1 MVDYTDG
8 ALQQI
13 LFIQLYFIMTFD
25 KKTIITIV
33 ASVAG
38 VIVLWGIIGFAT
50 HARQYNDG
58 FRGNFQNVRNVR
70 NVGNM
75 GCNNFAQWKQAD
87 MMSGIDNIVETK
99 DYATFQTLF
108 SGSRM
113 LEQIDTP
120 EKFATWVELHTS
132 MENAQELRT
141 ELWLDNTE
149 WFGPM
154 MMFGDKGGNNCEQ
167 MRKWDIKRG
176 NIKKWGMMRR

>member
-1 MVDYTDG
+1 VVDYTDP

-13 LFIQLYFIMTFD
+13 PFIQLYFIMTFD

-50 HARQYNDG
+50 HARQYNGG
-58 FRGNFQNVRNVR
+58 FRGNFQNAR

-87 MMSGIDNIVETK
+87 MMSGIDNIIETK
-99 DYATFQTLF
+99 DYAAFQTLF

-132 MENAQELRT
+132 MENAQELRAQ
-141 ELWLDNTE
+141 LWLENKE

-167 MRKWDIKRG
+167 IGKWNIRRG
-176 NIKKWGMMRR
+176 NIRKWGMMRR